1 LIKEKNGTA
10 IIISVVFFKL
20 AFHLA
25 SFARYGFFRDE
36 LYYIACSD
44 HLALGYVDQPPL
56 SIFVL
61 KAVRL
66 IMGDSLFALRFL
78 PALLGAA
85 AVFLTALTA
94 RRLGGGKFAQGLS
107 ALAVAVAPVFLGN
120 GGRYFSMNA
129 FDIFFWALAGYLVI
143 LIIATNRDRLWPVFG
158 LVVGFGLLNKYSL
171 GFFVIWL
178 VVGLILTSERRRLF
192 NGWFWLG
199 AAIALFIFLPHILW
213 EIKLG
218 FPSLEFMRNASRLKN
233 MPMSPLAFFLGQM
246 GEVGVG
252 SAPIWLLGLYYY
264 FFDRKGKAFRF
275 LGWMYLA
282 VFALMV
288 FQKAKVYYLT
298 PIYPLLLA
306 AGAVFVE
313 NLARRGALRWL
324 KPATAALILV
334 SGLIFAPLAVP
345 ILPLKSFLRY
355 QEITGF
361 KPRQEERS
369 QLGILPQHYAD
380 MFCWEEM
387 ATTVAKIYQGL
398 SPEEKS
404 DCLIYARNY
413 GEAGAIDFFGKK
425 YGLPRAVSAHNNYWL
440 WGYGNWTGKAAIIW
454 GTSRDLK
461 TSLED
466 LQRGFE
472 EVEPAATLD
481 CPYAMPYEN
490 GRTIFICRR
499 IKISFP
505 EVWLRD
511 KRFR

>member
-1 LIKEKNGTA
+1 MINEKNGTA
-10 IIISVVFFKL
+10 IVVSVVVFKL
-20 AFHLA
+20 AFYLA
-25 SFARYGFFRDE
+25 SFARYGYFRDE
-36 LYYIACSD
+36 LYYIACSG

-56 SIFVL
+56 SILVL
-61 KAVRL
+61 KLVRL
-66 IMGDSLFALRFL
+66 VLGDSLFALRLL

-85 AVFLTALTA
+85 AVFLTGLTA

-107 ALAVAVAPVFLGN
+107 ALAVAVGPVFLGN

-129 FDIFFWALAGYLVI
+129 FDIFFWALAGYLVV
-143 LIIATNRDRLWPVFG
+143 LIIATNRDKLWPVFG
-158 LVVGFGLLNKYSL
+158 LVVRVWPVEQIFPGIFRDRACG
-171 GFFVIWL
+171 GPDPDFRAAPAFP
-178 VVGLILTSERRRLF
+178 
-192 NGWFWLG
+192 GWFWLG

-264 FFDRKGKAFRF
+264 FFDRKGKDLRF

-313 NLARRGALRWL
+313 NLARRRSLRWL
-324 KPATAALILV
+324 KPATAALILA

-345 ILPLKSFLRY
+345 LLPLKSFFKY

-387 ATTVAKIYQGL
+387 ADTVARIYQGF

-440 WGYGNWTGKAAIIW
+440 WGYGNWTGKTAIIW
-454 GTSRDLK
+454 GASRDFK

-472 EVEPAATLD
+472 EVEPAATLN

-490 GRTIFICRR
+490 GRTIFVCRR
-499 IKISFP
+499 LKISFHD
-505 EVWLRD
+505 VWLRD
-511 KRFR
+511 KRFQ